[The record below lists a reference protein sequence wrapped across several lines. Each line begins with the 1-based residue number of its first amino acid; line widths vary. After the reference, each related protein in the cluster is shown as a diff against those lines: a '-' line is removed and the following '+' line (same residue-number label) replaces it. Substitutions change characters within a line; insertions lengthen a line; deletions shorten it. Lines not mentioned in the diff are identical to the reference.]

1 MNEPPKKKRRMLIID
16 VDGDTAAAAPPPQA
30 PVVVPPPMTPGRVH
44 GRVQQEILRLAKE
57 AHMDPEKIEDRIWV
71 RIDDIIKATTVEEAE
86 ELAKKTLASASVY
99 FILHTKSPEKQAK
112 TAERIARM
120 HELKGDDEKA
130 KQQMEKAKRI
140 RAEMQVKKA

>member
-16 VDGDTAAAAPPPQA
+16 VDGETATPAPQAPSAPVAPPPE
-30 PVVVPPPMTPGRVH
+30 MTPGRVH

-57 AHMDPEKIEDRIWV
+57 AHMEPEKIEDRIWV
-71 RIDDIIKATTVEEAE
+71 RIDDIIKAKTVEEAE
-86 ELAKKTLASASVY
+86 ELAKKVLASASVY

-120 HELKGDDEKA
+120 HAAKGDDEKA
-130 KQQMEKAKRI
+130 KQQMDKAKRI
-140 RAEMQVKKA
+140 RAEMQVKP